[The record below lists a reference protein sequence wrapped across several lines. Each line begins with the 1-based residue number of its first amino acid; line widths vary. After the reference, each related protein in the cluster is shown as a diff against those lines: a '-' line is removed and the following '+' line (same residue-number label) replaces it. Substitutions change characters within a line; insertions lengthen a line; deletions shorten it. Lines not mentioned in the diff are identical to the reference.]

1 MKKFSILFFLITTAL
16 FFSNPVL
23 SQTTGRNVNKVTYVT
38 GSFNEN
44 TPGNWL
50 EHAPNNGRYKFVET
64 NRDDWSVYMFDKS
77 RDISIQL
84 DLYKKKIYIYWER
97 PGRRVLYDITGATSK
112 SAITKSTALPKGYK
126 KCASE
131 NGTTF
136 FKNKVDI
143 AYGANGKF
151 VYRKGVE
158 GSVKFDNA
166 TFGDPIPGVVKAG
179 YFRRIPKKKN

>member
-1 MKKFSILFFLITTAL
+1 MKKVSILLLVITAAF
-16 FFSNPVL
+16 FFSNPIL
-23 SQTTGRNVNKVTYVT
+23 SQTNGRNVNKVTHAS

-44 TPGNWL
+44 TPGKWL
-50 EHAPNNGRYKFVET
+50 EMAPNNGRYKFEET
-64 NRDDWSVYMFDKS
+64 NRDDWSVYLFDKS

-84 DLYKKKIYIYWER
+84 DLHDKKIYIYWER
-97 PGRRVLYDITGATSK
+97 PGRRVLYNITGATSK
-112 SAITKSTALPKGYK
+112 SKGVKVTALPKGYK
-126 KCASE
+126 KCADE

-136 FKNKVDI
+136 FKNEVNV

-151 VYRKGVE
+151 VYRKAVK

-179 YFRRIPKKKN
+179 YYKRIPKN